1 MEKWTAALLLA
12 ILALGITACGGA
24 EEATGWNTTT
34 AEQKEATPTVDELI
48 QKSMEAGKS
57 LKSFSVERHM
67 KKDVTISQ
75 GDQKQDM
82 KFGRKIKI
90 DLNREPLQVYQ
101 ELIIL
106 GQNQDFAL
114 KQYAVN
120 GRG

>member
-24 EEATGWNTTT
+24 EEATGWNTTA

-82 KFGRKIKI
+82 KFGRKK
-90 DLNREPLQVYQ
+90 DKDRSEQR
-101 ELIIL
+101 
-106 GQNQDFAL
+106 
-114 KQYAVN
+114 AVASVSGIN
-120 GRG
+120 HTRSESRFCT